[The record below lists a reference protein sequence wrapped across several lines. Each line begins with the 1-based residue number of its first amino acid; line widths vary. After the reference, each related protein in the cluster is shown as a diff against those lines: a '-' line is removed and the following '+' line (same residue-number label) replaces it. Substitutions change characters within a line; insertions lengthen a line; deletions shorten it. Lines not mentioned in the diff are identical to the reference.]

1 MAISDEYIQRLLNT
15 VDIESV
21 VSPYVN
27 LRRRGRVF
35 TGLCPFHN
43 EKTPSFTVYPE
54 TNSFYC
60 FGCGAAGSTINF
72 VQKIENLD
80 YVEAIKS
87 LSQRAGMQMP
97 EDGYD
102 DSLSK
107 RRMRILSANR
117 EAAKFYNSILSEP
130 RGEKVLQYLLG
141 RGLTLKTI
149 THFGMGCAPDSWDD
163 LKKHLNSMGFSNEEL
178 YEANLVSRSEK
189 NGKIL
194 YFDRFRN
201 RAMTP
206 IIDLRG
212 NVVAFGGRVLD
223 DSKPKYINTS
233 DTLVYKKGR
242 DIFALN
248 FAKNTGSTQ
257 LILTEGYMDAIALY
271 QYGFKNAVA
280 GLGTALTREQAQL
293 LSRYADEVVLAY
305 DADEAGIKAKN
316 RAIEILSSTGI
327 KIRVLNLTGG
337 KDPDEILR
345 KYGRERF
352 LSLLE
357 GASNDIEYKLLAQR
371 EKFDLSTPNGK
382 LEFLREAVKV
392 LADLD
397 GAIERDIYIS
407 KLSEEMNVSKDA
419 IQQQVNEL
427 RSKRKRYKERERVRE
442 LKRESSGEGDRLNP
456 ARNVNLRAAKAE
468 ERLITILLNSPEFFG
483 KISQSIRPE
492 DFVTDFN
499 RHIFTVI
506 YNRLSEQR
514 SVDLPLLTG
523 DFSDD
528 EMSRATKLS
537 LQGRGTAYTVAECND
552 CINVIKQESDKKTGV
567 KLSELSNEEFLN
579 LFKKGNT

>member
-1 MAISDEYIQRLLNT
+1 MAISDEYIQRLLSY

-27 LRRRGRVF
+27 LRRRGRVL

-80 YVEAIKS
+80 YVEAIKA
-87 LSQRAGMQMP
+87 LSQRAGLQMP

-107 RRMRILSANR
+107 RRMRMLSINR
-117 EAAKFYNSILSEP
+117 EAAKFFNSVLSEP
-130 RGEKVLQYLLG
+130 RGEKVLQYFLG
-141 RGLTLKTI
+141 RGLTHKTI
-149 THFGMGCAPDSWDD
+149 THFGLGCAPDSWDD
-163 LKKHLNSMGFSNEEL
+163 LKKHLNSLGFSNEEL
-178 YEANLVSRSEK
+178 YAANLVSRSER
-189 NGKIL
+189 NGKVS

-248 FAKNTGSTQ
+248 FAKNTGSSQ
-257 LILTEGYMDAIALY
+257 LILTEGYMDAIALH
-271 QYGFKNAVA
+271 QYGFTNAVA

-293 LSRYADEVVLAY
+293 LSRYADEIALAY

-316 RAIEILSSTGI
+316 RAIDILSSTGL

-352 LSLLE
+352 QSLLD

-371 EKFDLSTPNGK
+371 EKFDLSTSNGK
-382 LEFLREAVKV
+382 LEFLREAVKL

-407 KLSEEMNVSKDA
+407 KLSSELNVSRDA
-419 IQQQVNEL
+419 IQTQVNEL
-427 RSKRKRYKERERVRE
+427 RSKKNRYKERERVKA

-468 ERLITILLNSPEFFG
+468 ERLITILLNSPEFYE
-483 KISQSIRPE
+483 KIEQNIKPE

-506 YNRLSEQR
+506 YNRLSEQK
-514 SVDLPLLTG
+514 SVELSLLSG
-523 DFSDD
+523 ELSDD
-528 EMSRATKLS
+528 EMSRATKLF
-537 LQGRGTAYTVAECND
+537 LQGRGTAFSLPECND
-552 CINVIKQESDKKTGV
+552 CIGVIKQEKVNKTDI
-567 KLSELSNEEFLN
+567 KPSELSDEDYLK
-579 LFKKGNT
+579 LFKKGNI